1 MQDSADTICALST
14 PPGRSGIAV
23 VRLSGTSAYSILQ
36 KICAGKSPSTLST
49 VLPEPRQAFLRRLLD
64 PQSGEEIDEAL
75 VTFFESPHSYTGEDL
90 VEFSLH
96 GNPALVAALV
106 NILCRLGARL
116 AEPGEFTS
124 RAFLH
129 GRMDLVQAEAVH
141 DIIEARTL
149 YQAQVAS
156 RQRDGALAREL
167 QPVKS
172 RLIDTI
178 VDLESAVEFAEE
190 NLPTASQRA
199 MLDTLDDISRKMEG
213 WLQSFRKGRVIREG
227 LVLAIVGAPNVGK
240 SSLFNALLGRERSI
254 VTDVPGTTRD
264 LVADEVAIGGIPV
277 RLEDTA
283 GLRADGDAIEK
294 LGMARSRH
302 AVADADAI
310 LLVVDTS
317 RNLTEADFQLRNQ
330 LMVSVGIVVLNKSD
344 LPSRVTEMEKQ
355 TLAGAWPCV
364 DTSAKTGMGVEAVR
378 ALILKQ
384 IFSDGKIDR
393 DGLLITNLRH
403 CQALERAQDHLH
415 RGREAL
421 EKGLS
426 EEFALSDLRKTLDS
440 LGEITGETSTEDL
453 LDQIFSRFCIG
464 K

>member
-1 MQDSADTICALST
+1 MSDPVDTICALST

-23 VRLSGTSAYSILQ
+23 VRLSGATACSIWQ
-36 KICAGKSPSTLST
+36 KIGTEKGLGT
-49 VLPEPRQAFLRRLLD
+49 VPPEPRRAFLSRLID

-75 VTFFESPHSYTGEDL
+75 VTCFKSPHSYTGEDL

-96 GNPALVAALV
+96 GNPALVAALI
-106 NILCRLGARL
+106 NTLCRLGARL
-116 AEPGEFTS
+116 AEPGEFTM

-129 GRMDLVQAEAVH
+129 GRMDLAQAEAVH
-141 DIIEARTL
+141 DIIEARTI

-167 QPVKS
+167 QPVKN

-190 NLPTASQRA
+190 NLPEASHQVIF
-199 MLDTLDDISRKMEG
+199 DTLRDISLKLES
-213 WLQSFRKGRVIREG
+213 WIQSFRKGRVIREG
-227 LVLAIVGAPNVGK
+227 LVLAIVGAPNAGK

-254 VTDVPGTTRD
+254 VTDVSGTTRD

-283 GLRADGDAIEK
+283 GLRTDGDVIEK
-294 LGMARSRH
+294 LGMERSRH
-302 AVADADAI
+302 AIAEADAI
-310 LLVVDTS
+310 LLVVDVS
-317 RNLTEADFQLRNQ
+317 RNLTQADFQLRNQ
-330 LMVSVGIVVLNKSD
+330 LATSSGIVILNKSD
-344 LPSRVTEMEKQ
+344 LPSHITETEKR
-355 TLAGAWPCV
+355 TFAGTWPYV
-364 DTSAKTGMGVEAVR
+364 DAAAKTGAGIEELR
-378 ALILKQ
+378 TLILKQ
-384 IFSDGKIDR
+384 IFGDGKVDR

-403 CQALERAQDHLH
+403 CQALERALDHLRH
-415 RGREAL
+415 GCEAL

-426 EEFALSDLRKTLDS
+426 EEFALSDLRQTLDF

-453 LDQIFSRFCIG
+453 LGQIFSRFCIG

>member
-1 MQDSADTICALST
+1 MQDPADTICALST

-23 VRLSGTSAYSILQ
+23 VRLSGAAACSILQ
-36 KICAGKSPSTLST
+36 KICTGKDLVAVP
-49 VLPEPRQAFLRRLLD
+49 PEPRQVFLRRLID
-64 PQSGEEIDEAL
+64 PQSGEAIDEAL
-75 VTFFESPHSYTGEDL
+75 VTFFASPHSYTGEDL

-116 AEPGEFTS
+116 AEPGEFTM

-129 GRMDLVQAEAVH
+129 GRMDLAQAEAVH

-167 QPVKS
+167 RPVKS

-227 LVLAIVGAPNVGK
+227 IVLAIIGAPNVGK

-294 LGMARSRH
+294 LGMERSRH

-317 RNLTEADFQLRNQ
+317 HNLTEADFQLRNQ
-330 LMVSVGIVVLNKSD
+330 LMTSVGIVILNKSD
-344 LPSRVTEMEKQ
+344 LSSRVTETEKQ
-355 TLAGAWPCV
+355 TLAGAWPYV
-364 DTSAKTGMGVEAVR
+364 DTSAKTGTGIEAVR
-378 ALILKQ
+378 TLILKQ

-403 CQALERAQDHLH
+403 CQALERAKDHLH

-453 LDQIFSRFCIG
+453 LGQIFSRFCIG